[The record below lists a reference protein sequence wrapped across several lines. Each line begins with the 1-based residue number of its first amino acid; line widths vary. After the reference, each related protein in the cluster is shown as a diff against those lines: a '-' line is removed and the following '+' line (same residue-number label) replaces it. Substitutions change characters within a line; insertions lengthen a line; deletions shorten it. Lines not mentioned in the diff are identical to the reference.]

1 MAKVVGFDNILVKP
15 AMYQSASKGAIP
27 VASMA
32 TQHIENALR
41 GRLISA
47 FADMLKGKNYSEM
60 RTCINQL
67 MYFDLSCASEDVAN
81 LSQELSDR
89 EGEL

>member
-15 AMYQSASKGAIP
+15 VMYQSASKGAIP
-27 VASMA
+27 ISNMA

-47 FADMLKGKNYSEM
+47 FAEMLKGKSYSDM
-60 RTCINQL
+60 RAIINQL
-67 MYFDLSCASEDVAN
+67 TYFDLDCASEDVAN
-81 LSQELSDR
+81 LSKELSGR
-89 EGEL
+89 KGE